1 MKSADSLDDDYLLDL
16 NVSPEPTRTK
26 RNRPDADDED
36 DEDNNGPSIVT
47 LPTADDIIDEAPD
60 SDPETT
66 PAATATTTTAAA
78 TKKKPK
84 KEHPKKKKK
93 LNTDLEAKSKLAR
106 AEIFELAHSV
116 EFTPDGD
123 DQVPLPE
130 DRSIESLLAYVT
142 AIKKTSESQIL
153 IVTPSAERAITV
165 IPALKPIG
173 KIAKLFAR
181 HMKVEEQVKQLQAHA
196 FPVCVGTPN
205 RILKLFEAGA
215 LKSENLGYI
224 LLDGTSRDK
233 KLRSFFDIPELKLDV
248 IALLKLVSENK
259 VIVF

>member
-16 NVSPEPTRTK
+16 NASPEPTRTK
-26 RNRPDADDED
+26 RNRSEADEDDE

-66 PAATATTTTAAA
+66 PAATATTAA

-106 AEIFELAHSV
+106 AEMFELAHSV

-123 DQVPLPE
+123 DEVPLPA

-205 RILKLFEAGA
+205 RILKLLEAGA
-215 LKSENLGYI
+215 LKSENLGYV

-248 IALLKLVSENK
+248 IALLKLVSDNK

>member
-16 NVSPEPTRTK
+16 NASPEPTRTK
-26 RNRPDADDED
+26 RNHDDIEDDDED
-36 DEDNNGPSIVT
+36 TNEASIVT
-47 LPTADDIIDEAPD
+47 LPTADDVIDEAAVD

-66 PAATATTTTAAA
+66 PATATSTTA

-106 AEIFELAHSV
+106 AEVFELAHTM
-116 EFTPDGD
+116 EFTPDASD
-123 DQVPLPE
+123 DEVPLPE

-142 AIKKTSESQIL
+142 AIKKKSESQIL

-205 RILKLFEAGA
+205 RILKLLEAGA
-215 LKSENLGYI
+215 LKPENLGYI

-233 KLRSFFDIPELKLDV
+233 KLRSFFDIPELKADV

>member
-16 NVSPEPTRTK
+16 NVSPEPTRAK

-66 PAATATTTTAAA
+66 PAATATTAAAA

-205 RILKLFEAGA
+205 RILKLLEAGA

-233 KLRSFFDIPELKLDV
+233 KLRSFFDIPELKSDV